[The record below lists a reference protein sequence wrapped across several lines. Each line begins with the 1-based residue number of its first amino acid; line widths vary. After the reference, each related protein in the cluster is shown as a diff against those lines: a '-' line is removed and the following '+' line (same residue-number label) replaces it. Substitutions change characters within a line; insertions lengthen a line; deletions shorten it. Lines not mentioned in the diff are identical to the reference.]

1 MLKELKNVFAFLTV
15 LPLRMDMDCLADSA
29 RLMWLFPLVGAVL
42 GFIAGAFG
50 WLISYFLPFMVVG
63 ALSLS
68 VLLLLTG
75 LHHTDGLLDFGDA
88 VMYNGTAE
96 RKIEIMHDQL
106 TGAGALGLGI
116 MTYIVTAFAFVAL
129 GGKVSIGGFTVPAI
143 FPALVVV
150 EMSAKLAMVVAT
162 WAGKAVHE
170 GMNSTF
176 MSAMHGRSGNAR
188 LSAALILSV
197 AVAIPILWLPGFVT
211 VVAGV
216 FSGLIMVAIAHRHFK
231 GVTGDVLGATN
242 EIARMVSAVVLLAI
256 LL

>member
-1 MLKELKNVFAFLTV
+1 
-15 LPLRMDMDCLADSA
+15 
-29 RLMWLFPLVGAVL
+29 
-42 GFIAGAFG
+42 
-50 WLISYFLPFMVVG
+50 
-63 ALSLS
+63 
-68 VLLLLTG
+68 
-75 LHHTDGLLDFGDA
+75 
-88 VMYNGTAE
+88 
-96 RKIEIMHDQL
+96 MHDQL

-116 MTYIVTAFAFVAL
+116 MTYIVTALAFVGL

-176 MSAMHGRSGNAR
+176 MNAMHGRSGNAR
-188 LSAALILSV
+188 LIAALILSLAV
-197 AVAIPILWLPGFVT
+197 AVPIMWLSGFVT

-216 FSGLIMVAIAHRHFK
+216 LSGLIMVAVAHRHFN

-242 EIARMVSAVVLLAI
+242 EIVRMVSAVVLLAM
-256 LL
+256 LQ